1 MSGRCDAASKGAAG
15 LKTWTPGSQRIWSEA
30 ARLAARAGEEN
41 SNPTCESPAPWPV
54 PSINSAS
61 HDITKRRVSVS
72 APPGQRPK
80 PIHQHGPST
89 WHGAWFIKHL
99 CNQRQPRA
107 GFPGPRTFLSC
118 EGMCRR
124 ARHGRGYKTGRLRR
138 AIWQHLPNFTTHVPF
153 DPVLPLLGKLP
164 YRCARTRAS
173 VRATHGQ
180 RQRPPSAGGLH
191 KPWVTRITKYDA
203 AGKKDVGTNEGP
215 AWRRLGQVG

>member
-1 MSGRCDAASKGAAG
+1 M
-15 LKTWTPGSQRIWSEA
+15 
-30 ARLAARAGEEN
+30 
-41 SNPTCESPAPWPV
+41 
-54 PSINSAS
+54 
-61 HDITKRRVSVS
+61 S